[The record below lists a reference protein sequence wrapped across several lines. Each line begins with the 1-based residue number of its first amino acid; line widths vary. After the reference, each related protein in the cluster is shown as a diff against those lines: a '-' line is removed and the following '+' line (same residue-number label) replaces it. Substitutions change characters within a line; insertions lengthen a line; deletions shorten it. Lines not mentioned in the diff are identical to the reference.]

1 MTSMT
6 STSLTIRWQDFPLNF
21 PLQRFLV
28 KYKEQNI
35 NLTMVF
41 QVSKWN
47 STHNSGSVLKGYQ
60 FYEVQVI
67 AVITASGNGTYM
79 YSTKAALTRT
89 SEGGNVYTVATNL
102 SMGNQHHHLSVANC
116 IFIALNVRPSGASI
130 LPISTL

>member
-6 STSLTIRWQDFPLNF
+6 PTSLTIRWHDFPLNR

-41 QVSKWN
+41 QVSKWYN
-47 STHNSGSVLKGYQ
+47 THYSGSVLKGYQ

-67 AVITASGNGTYM
+67 AVTTASGNGTYM
-79 YSTKAALTRT
+79 YSTKAALART
-89 SEGGNVYTVATNL
+89 SEGGNVYTMTLISIILLLEL
-102 SMGNQHHHLSVANC
+102 SSVINA
-116 IFIALNVRPSGASI
+116 RD
-130 LPISTL
+130 